1 MPDRDRGQ
9 RTWGGLWYE
18 TWGVGVA
25 VVALLMGTTPAIAQP
40 AQSSSAQTI
49 TATGT
54 AQTRVVPKNRQ
65 SNASIAA
72 AVDKARKASI
82 AGALKEAH
90 EYALDYAKAVGLTLG
105 SVISVSDA
113 QNSSGVYGPG
123 PILIG
128 PFGPGQYCGTTQQVV
143 GKPVKGQR
151 PKTKKVHRCFVPPFA
166 YETLTVT
173 YSAS

>member
-1 MPDRDRGQ
+1 MRRGAL
-9 RTWGGLWYE
+9 G
-18 TWGVGVA
+18 A
-25 VVALLMGTTPAIAQP
+25 VVIALLMGTTPAIAQP

-54 AQTRVVPKNRQ
+54 AQTRVLPTNRN
-65 SNASIAA
+65 SSASIAA
-72 AVDKARKASI
+72 AVDRARTASI
-82 AGALKEAH
+82 AGALKEAY

-113 QNSSGVYGPG
+113 QSSFYGPG